1 MRYFLLVYDRSK
13 GVLLSEEEFESED
26 RALDERFEV
35 EKRIP
40 DDVEVVVLGAES
52 REALRKTHSRYFTS
66 LRDLL
71 AG

>member
-52 REALRKTHSRYFTS
+52 REALQKTHSRYFTP